1 MNLTPFKATNVKLA
15 CNSHRFSQRITKE
28 SGRHLNKAAFKSYA
42 PQARNRA
49 LGIANHYSVA
59 GRIVTDA
66 PQQQRPAV
74 ALQPA
79 EG

>member
-1 MNLTPFKATNVKLA
+1 MNKTVTRPFTKAELATQALEMLAIGNVA
-15 CNSHRFSQRITKE
+15 VQR
-28 SGRHLNKAAFKSYA
+28 A
-42 PQARNRA
+42 QARNRA

-66 PQQQRPAV
+66 PQQQRPVV

>member
-1 MNLTPFKATNVKLA
+1 MMMRRKPFTQAELATQALEMLAIGNVA
-15 CNSHRFSQRITKE
+15 VHR
-28 SGRHLNKAAFKSYA
+28 A
-42 PQARNRA
+42 QARNRA

-66 PQQQRPAV
+66 PQHQRPV
-74 ALQPA
+74 ATLQPA

>member
-1 MNLTPFKATNVKLA
+1 MNKTVKKPFTQAELATQALEMLAIGNVA
-15 CNSHRFSQRITKE
+15 VHR
-28 SGRHLNKAAFKSYA
+28 A
-42 PQARNRA
+42 QARNRA

-66 PQQQRPAV
+66 PPQQRPV
-74 ALQPA
+74 ATLQPA